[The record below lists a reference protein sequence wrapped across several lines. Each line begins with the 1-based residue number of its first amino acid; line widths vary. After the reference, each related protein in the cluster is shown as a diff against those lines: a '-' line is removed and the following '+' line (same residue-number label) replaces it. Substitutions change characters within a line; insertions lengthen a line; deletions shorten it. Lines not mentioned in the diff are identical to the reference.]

1 MTLTDNLPV
10 FRWGKWPEHLLT
22 KLQMDEAG
30 YQTGKKLPPPAAKVS
45 REKSPGG
52 WMLLYDKNAGVPKRQ
67 LSEEVRAAAQER
79 AKKQRARWFCPHC
92 GDRVRRMDSW
102 CERCNDKASAIEE
115 AKAILA
121 LPEFYVL
128 DTETTGLGDAEIIE
142 IAIIRHDGAVMLST
156 RVKPT
161 QMEGWEEATAIH
173 GITPA
178 MLADEHIPT
187 WAEVWPKV
195 EPYLLK
201 TVIIFNAE
209 FDMRML
215 RSTCRHNEMTLSW
228 GRFGDW
234 RCLMTL
240 DAQHY
245 GEWSH
250 YHKSYK
256 WQRLEGG
263 DHSALGDA
271 RAALSLLKHIAADA
285 TFEEQV
291 KA

>member
-67 LSEEVRAAAQER
+67 LSDEDKAAAKARGKEL
-79 AKKQRARWFCPHC
+79 AKRYYCPHC
-92 GDRVRRMDSW
+92 GSPVRLIDSW
-102 CERCNDKASAIEE
+102 CRQCEDKTTAIEE
-115 AKAILA
+115 AREIVA

-178 MLADEHIPT
+178 MLEHAPT
-187 WAEVWPKV
+187 WAEIWPQV
-195 EPYLLK
+195 EPYLSK

-209 FDMRML
+209 FDMRMI

-271 RAALSLLKHIAADA
+271 RAALSLLKYIAADA
-285 TFEEQV
+285 TFEEQA